1 MPDEDFEVFR
11 ALLSEFLTRFVVCLL
26 CQPRVLLIQARP
38 PTQEGGRKSLSPV
51 LRVHTL
57 QGARC
62 WRQVLLLGLLTAAP
76 VTALALG
83 VLGILLYS
91 ALPRI
96 SVADG
101 RSLALLLWRVAGPA
115 VQTVV
120 AGALLAVRVARSQTR
135 TNDHTAA
142 QRRRRRCC

>member
-1 MPDEDFEVFR
+1 MDGAIP

-76 VTALALG
+76 VTAFALG
-83 VLGILLYS
+83 VLGIVLYS

-96 SVADG
+96 SVAEG
-101 RSLALLLWRVAGPA
+101 RSLWRVAGPA

-120 AGALLAVRVARSQTR
+120 AGALLALRVARSQTR
-135 TNDHTAA
+135 SNDHTAA
-142 QRRRRRCC
+142 QRCRRRCY